1 MKNRFTVI
9 LFCLFGISARA
20 QYEPAATGELIRHTF
35 YVLDYNEQ
43 HEQPNW
49 VFYRL
54 TIDNVKGIAKR
65 KDDFRPDPA
74 VSTGSAELSD
84 YKGSGYDRGHL
95 CPAADMKQSDRA
107 MSETFYLS
115 NMSPQVPAFNRG
127 KWAQAEKIVRDLIRT
142 DTDTLYI
149 VTGPVFIDNQGRIG
163 KNGVTVPGYYFKAV
177 YKPGTGMYALMM
189 PNRKIDGPA
198 RAWQVS
204 VDMVESLTGIDLFP
218 TIPAEAQN
226 KMEADVRKWE

>member
-9 LFCLFGISARA
+9 LFCLFGIPARA
-20 QYEPAATGELIRHTF
+20 QYEPAATGELVRHTF

-54 TIDNVKGIAKR
+54 TIDNVKGPAKR

-127 KWAQAEKIVRDLIRT
+127 VWAKLEAEVRSKIKTRE
-142 DTDTLYI
+142 DTLYVI
-149 VTGPVFIDNQGRIG
+149 TGPIFLGADQTIG
-163 KNGVTVPGYYFKAV
+163 KNEVTVPTFYFKV
-177 YKPGTGMYALMM
+177 FYTPGKDTTAYIL
-189 PNRKIDGPA
+189 PNRADVNRDLSK
-198 RAWQVS
+198 WEVS
-204 VDMVESLTGIDLFP
+204 VEMVEAMVDKKLGLD
-218 TIPAEAQN
+218 
-226 KMEADVRKWE
+226 